1 MSATPRSG
9 REAGFTLIEALI
21 SIVILVFGLIAIT
34 NLFVVAT
41 ASNQIGNLTTAAAVR
56 SSETLEKLK
65 AIPFTSLVPGG
76 SLTSDSGTANTGSEV
91 LVGGVLTY
99 HCQENVTGVGLVRS
113 RWVIKDVDPAADVY
127 YITVRSEVDGPFGRQ
142 LSRAEYS
149 TFRTCTSR
157 GCPGVP
163 AS

>member
-76 SLTSDSGTANTGSEV
+76 SLTSDSGTANTGAEV